1 MILKTT
7 FLKGWSWLKFNNLGL
22 GLAMVLKFYASV
34 PKTLKLNVRMFLGLI
49 PTNIEVTEEKRVG
62 ETYLSPPHPE

>member
-1 MILKTT
+1 
-7 FLKGWSWLKFNNLGL
+7 
-22 GLAMVLKFYASV
+22 MVLKFYASV

-49 PTNIEVTEEKRVG
+49 PTNIEVTEEKLVG